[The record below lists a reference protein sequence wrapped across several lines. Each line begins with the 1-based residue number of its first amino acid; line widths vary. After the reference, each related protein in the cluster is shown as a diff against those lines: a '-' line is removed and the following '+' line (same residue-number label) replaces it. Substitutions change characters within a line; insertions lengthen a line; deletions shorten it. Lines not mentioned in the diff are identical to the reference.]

1 MTISRRLLGAGLAGA
16 SLLPGLARA
25 QQASQPRMRRSLD
38 ADVAMPRAGRR
49 DWAAQVPQIRIGL
62 LGGENEAD
70 RLGRFDAYRKLI
82 EDTFQVPVR
91 LFPASDYAGV
101 LQAFSAKQIEMS
113 SLGASGY
120 AGAWLDTNGG
130 LEPLVVPE
138 ENDGSIAYVSVLV
151 VRADSGIT
159 SLEQMRGKSLAWADP
174 NSTSGYLIPRFA
186 LRQQGIGV
194 EAGQYFSRTGF
205 AGGHEQGVV
214 AVLQRQYDGA
224 VTWASGQGDPAQGF
238 SRGNLRAM
246 VDKGMLK
253 MADIRIIWTS
263 TPIPNGPLA
272 VRTELPAS
280 FKEDLKMFH
289 LALPKSH
296 PQIYEQVERG
306 GGMGYREATH
316 DLFQMIVDLRRD
328 EAAQRRRRS

>member
-1 MTISRRLLGAGLAGA
+1 
-16 SLLPGLARA
+16 
-25 QQASQPRMRRSLD
+25 
-38 ADVAMPRAGRR
+38 
-49 DWAAQVPQIRIGL
+49 
-62 LGGENEAD
+62 
-70 RLGRFDAYRKLI
+70 
-82 EDTFQVPVR
+82 
-91 LFPASDYAGV
+91 
-101 LQAFSAKQIEMS
+101 
-113 SLGASGY
+113 
-120 AGAWLDTNGG
+120 
-130 LEPLVVPE
+130 
-138 ENDGSIAYVSVLV
+138 
-151 VRADSGIT
+151 
-159 SLEQMRGKSLAWADP
+159 
-174 NSTSGYLIPRFA
+174 
-186 LRQQGIGV
+186 
-194 EAGQYFSRTGF
+194 
-205 AGGHEQGVV
+205 VV

-246 VDKGMLK
+246 VDKGMLN